1 MSHDAAPCFFNNNE
15 IHELTTTTDYTN
27 NMDSFSNTNHTNQTN
42 TLITTD
48 YADNMDSFSNTNR
61 TNQTNTSITISWE
74 YIIREIRV
82 IRVRKRSVVTLGRWL
97 YRHVLSPVQVPCV
110 TRAGTV
116 PRP

>member
-1 MSHDAAPCFFNNNE
+1 
-15 IHELTTTTDYTN
+15 
-27 NMDSFSNTNHTNQTN
+27 MDSFSNTNHTNQTN

-82 IRVRKRSVVTLGRWL
+82 IRVRKISL
-97 YRHVLSPVQVPCV
+97 LSSALASCGFDLHARI
-110 TRAGTV
+110 TRNSLILD
-116 PRP
+116 